1 MNHAPVLSLA
11 GLALLAALPG
21 ACSNY
26 DGRPAQW
33 EYISPVVLQPNC
45 ATASCHSRA
54 AAVAGLDFSDSER
67 GYTSLTRLRYQI
79 VDRYATGENCTPS
92 NETVICRGSYRPLVM
107 PHNPGQSRLVHLLRH
122 RTPPRMPPDRPL
134 LEADIRLIEGWILL
148 GAPRHRGGAAAEGFG
163 SDGSVDGG
171 ADARTDGG
179 ADAAA
184 GADAGATPDGAADA
198 RPDVGVDLGVV
209 PTSSVEAMGGRG

>member
-107 PHNPGQSRLVHLLRH
+107 PYNPTQSRLVHLLRH

-134 LEADIRLIEGWILL
+134 FEADIRLIEGWILL
-148 GAPRHRGGAAAEGFG
+148 GAPRQRGGPAAQGFADAG
-163 SDGSVDGG
+163 SDGAAPSGDGSVRPDAAGPPAGTARDAG
-171 ADARTDGG
+171 ADAREE
-179 ADAAA
+179 
-184 GADAGATPDGAADA
+184 
-198 RPDVGVDLGVV
+198 VGLPL
-209 PTSSVEAMGGRG
+209 PTST